1 MVAKAQEA
9 ARGRR
14 ESRSV
19 KSPLGAWSLRLLG
32 AVGLVLLV
40 GISVVEISE
49 GRWWLA
55 IVRIGVIGMLAYVLH
70 RSSRRRPDE

>member
-1 MVAKAQEA
+1 MN
-9 ARGRR
+9 
-14 ESRSV
+14 
-19 KSPLGAWSLRLLG
+19 SPLGAWSVRLLG
-32 AVGLVLLV
+32 VVGLVFVV

-55 IVRIGVIGMLAYVLH
+55 IVRIGVIGTIAYVLH